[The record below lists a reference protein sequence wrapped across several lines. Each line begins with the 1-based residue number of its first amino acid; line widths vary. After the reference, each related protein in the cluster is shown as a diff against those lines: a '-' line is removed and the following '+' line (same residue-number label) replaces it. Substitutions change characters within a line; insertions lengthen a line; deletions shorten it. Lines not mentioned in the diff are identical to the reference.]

1 MYAFFN
7 VRALSITNSINTDQL
22 LVARLDDEQSSLQDE
37 EVANNMGLSAEKMR
51 AAQVLEALYRKLAV
65 PGLSDD
71 DRASIEAEI
80 NAEQQKSEAKKQEYE
95 LKNQQLGMEE
105 NAIELQKKRL
115 EAIIT
120 KLEKE
125 LDSVEEAEK
134 SGIERANPKYNGL
147 G

>member
-7 VRALSITNSINTDQL
+7 VRAISITNNINMDQL
-22 LVARLDDEQSSLQDE
+22 QLADLDEEQSSLQDQE
-37 EVANNMGLSAEKMR
+37 LANQMAESSEKIR
-51 AAQVLEALYRKLAV
+51 SSYILESLYRKLSQV
-65 PGLSDD
+65 QDESM
-71 DRASIEAEI
+71 RKSIEAEI
-80 NAEQQKSEAKKQEYE
+80 NAEQQKTQRKQEE
-95 LKNQQLGMEE
+95 IKLKNQQLGMEE
-105 NAIELQKKRL
+105 NAIELQKKKL

-125 LDSVEEAEK
+125 LESVEEAEK